1 MATLEAQLE
10 PTLGRWGREL
20 RNGRALTIPVRGT
33 VADIKGEQLRLLAL
47 ATGSDLRL
55 SNFPRRGRPERADI
69 ETVVKRNRG
78 ELRLTPPG
86 LWGLVASG
94 ARPHAIGRPRQVLRI
109 AGRFVTGPIS
119 HPGTTKT
126 RNVEADRRFM
136 DDSWN
141 AEVRQDLRRRRIS

>member
-1 MATLEAQLE
+1 MATLEKQLE

-20 RNGRALTIPVRGT
+20 RGGRALTLPVRAT
-33 VADIKGEQLRLLAL
+33 VEDIRGEQLRLLAL

-55 SNFPRRGRPERADI
+55 SNFPRRGRSERADV
-69 ETVVKRNRG
+69 ETVVRRNRG
-78 ELRLTPPG
+78 ELKLTPPG

-126 RNVEADRRFM
+126 HNVEADRRFM

-141 AEVRQDLRRRRIS
+141 DAVRKDLTRRRIA